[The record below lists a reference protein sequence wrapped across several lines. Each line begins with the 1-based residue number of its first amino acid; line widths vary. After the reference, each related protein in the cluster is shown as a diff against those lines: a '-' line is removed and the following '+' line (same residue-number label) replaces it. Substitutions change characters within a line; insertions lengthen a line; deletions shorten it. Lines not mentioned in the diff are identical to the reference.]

1 MPNLSFED
9 VKTFAAFGGFLLGA
23 ANLAITV
30 YDKFF
35 KRGTVQIEVEKAT
48 AKMLGRGWYVIQLD
62 VILKSQR
69 TKIWVKSLY
78 LEHSRNVIQI
88 RIKESGAFETTAKL
102 PFRIG
107 LIQQPDDFLE
117 FDQTELLE
125 RMKTPPDSSVTLKDL
140 ALEEGEQKSFRLVAE
155 LETERLPDE
164 TLDLPL
170 HGWQLVVDLGQSCTS
185 VPVSLKAHHTSPKE
199 LLPQQSKP
207 RGFIDG

>member
-69 TKIWVKSLY
+69 TKNWVKSLY
-78 LEHSRNVIQI
+78 LEHSRNVIQV

-102 PFRIG
+102 PFHIG
-107 LIQQPDDFLE
+107 LVQQPDDFLE
-117 FDQTELLE
+117 LDQTDLLE

-140 ALEEGEQKSFRLVAE
+140 SLEEGEQKSFRLVAE

-185 VPVSLKAHHTSPKE
+185 VPVSLKAHHTSPKV